1 MILFDFIVNNEHPS
15 LPGHFPNNP
24 IVPGAIIIE
33 KVIQKLSE
41 LETPKEV
48 TTLLAIKFI
57 KPILPNQKVAVLC
70 KNISPTL
77 LSFECSTD
85 GKVSVLGRLSTR

>member
-1 MILFDFIVNNEHPS
+1 MILFDFIINNEHPS

-57 KPILPNQKVAVLC
+57 KPILPNQKVTIGRKIIDML
-70 KNISPTL
+70 KNL
-77 LSFECSTD
+77 NKAMLGQCRSF
-85 GKVSVLGRLSTR
+85 